1 MSIIELTKV
10 SKEFN
15 GKNTT
20 LAVEDISLSIK
31 EGEFFCIL
39 GPSGCGKTT
48 LLNLMGGFDVPSK
61 GTVSVGGKLIKQPN
75 TNYISVFQQYGLLP
89 WRNVIDNVRL
99 GLEIGGLSY
108 QEQIETTKHYLS
120 LVGLEKVQDKAINEL
135 SGGMKQRVAIA
146 RALAVKPKILLMDEP
161 FGALDFSTRGRA
173 VSVLFGDGAGVAL
186 ISRTTD
192 SEKSCILHS
201 EVYSDGSGAMNGI
214 HCKLFDVSKKPI
226 IPFDPNNFDENAE
239 FFPDMPSPKNLFAN
253 AVRRMTET
261 AKNSL
266 EKLGLSVDKV
276 DWLLPHQANIR
287 INSMV
292 AKQLGIAQEKVLYNI
307 MKLGNTT
314 AGTIPLLLDEFVD
327 NGTIKRGDIL
337 AMVGFGSGFTWGSVI
352 VKY

>member
-1 MSIIELTKV
+1 
-10 SKEFN
+10 
-15 GKNTT
+15 
-20 LAVEDISLSIK
+20 
-31 EGEFFCIL
+31 
-39 GPSGCGKTT
+39 
-48 LLNLMGGFDVPSK
+48 MGQYK
-61 GTVSVGGKLIKQPN
+61 AYIRATGG
-75 TNYISVFQQYGLLP
+75 YLP
-89 WRNVIDNVRL
+89 
-99 GLEIGGLSY
+99 
-108 QEQIETTKHYLS
+108 
-120 LVGLEKVQDKAINEL
+120 EKVVTNNDLAQIMDTSDEWIMQRSGISERRYADTGVYNSDLALKATENLLQKNNINKDEIDCIIYATL
-135 SGGMKQRVAIA
+135 SPDIMFPGTGVFLQEKLGISGSHIPCFDIRQQCSGFIYGVQMAQVFIEGGMYKNV
-146 RALAVKPKILLMDEP
+146 LVVGSELHSH
-161 FGALDFSTRGRA
+161 ALDFSTRGRA

>member
-161 FGALDFSTRGRA
+161 FGALDEMTRLKLEKELLRIWKQENVTIVFVTHNIDDAIYLSDRIAIMGNNPGNLKEIID
-173 VSVLFGDGAGVAL
+173 VSIARPRDITSSEA
-186 ISRTTD
+186 D
-192 SEKSCILHS
+192 SIKKRIFE
-201 EVYSDGSGAMNGI
+201 
-214 HCKLFDVSKKPI
+214 LFDIS
-226 IPFDPNNFDENAE
+226 
-239 FFPDMPSPKNLFAN
+239 
-253 AVRRMTET
+253 
-261 AKNSL
+261 
-266 EKLGLSVDKV
+266 
-276 DWLLPHQANIR
+276 
-287 INSMV
+287 
-292 AKQLGIAQEKVLYNI
+292 
-307 MKLGNTT
+307 
-314 AGTIPLLLDEFVD
+314 
-327 NGTIKRGDIL
+327 
-337 AMVGFGSGFTWGSVI
+337 
-352 VKY
+352 